1 MKLQDLYNS
10 VSQLGFE
17 YSLGDDGSSR
27 FIYATNRALIE
38 VDSLRPRRKRKDI
51 NHRVPNNLLFS
62 EPVTIEKDQTLT
74 FTARGAK
81 SYYFEV
87 SGVGQYSVYMIRIEI
102 DDKGEETVER
112 VGYVADEYTFGNNSG
127 SSPIFVAK
135 KGFIM
140 ENGAFIDNHMREQEE
155 YVKLHKK
162 LPNPYYT
169 GEVAIEFSGDY
180 DYTIRNLAMYDR
192 VYSASEE
199 DIVPYGK
206 TVGYRM
212 ETSLVDDFDRFDS
225 PPLDS
230 NGMHLFEGYSVTKD
244 TVYLPIDKQGIYTI
258 KYLHKVKPIDVYANI
273 NDPDIEIDLE
283 DDLAAILPNLVAAY
297 VWLDDEPDKAQ
308 YYYNLYLQRAEQ
320 IKRQSVDLNP
330 IEFKSVYGW

>member
-17 YSLGDDGSSR
+17 DSLGDDGSSR

-87 SGVGQYSVYMIRIEI
+87 SGVGSYSVYMIKEKVEDGKKTTYKTADLIGSE
-102 DDKGEETVER
+102 GVESFNSPTV
-112 VGYVADEYTFGNNSG
+112 FL
-127 SSPIFVAK
+127 PI
-135 KGFIM
+135 KGFIKD
-140 ENGAFIDNHMREQEE
+140 GGVFIDTCMQGNTEDD
-155 YVKLHKK
+155 
-162 LPNPYYT
+162 YYT

-206 TVGYRM
+206 TVGYCM
-212 ETSLVDDFDRFDS
+212 YNHDAPETSLVDDFDRFDS

-320 IKRQSVDLNP
+320 IKRQSIDLNP